1 MTETSKVLSI
11 IAYYLS
17 EYDMRAV
24 NALGYSTRKDAFEK
38 ISALLGRDNNY
49 LKLRR
54 DEFDALPESSSHR
67 NGWNKRPAAK
77 EVIRLAAYLRTFS
90 FEELTEMTHALLSNQ
105 QKLDNIEVVNSG
117 THSNTADIKYCTE
130 DELEQIINFTDET
143 ATVKVRTS
151 ESTMRVYN
159 PRIILQL
166 KRLYKGCCQICGN
179 RPLDIPENICEAHH
193 IDPFSNSHNNDAS
206 NIIILCPSHH
216 RAIHKLKP
224 VFDTSRLVFTYRNGR
239 EEQVKLNLH
248 L

>member
-1 MTETSKVLSI
+1 MTETSKALSI

-24 NALGYSTRKDAFEK
+24 NALGYSTRKETFEK
-38 ISALLGRDNNY
+38 VSTLLGRDNNY

-90 FEELTEMTHALLSNQ
+90 FEELTEMVHALLSNQ
-105 QKLDNIEVVNSG
+105 QKLDNVEVDYSQ
-117 THSNTADIKYCTE
+117 THNNVADVKCYTE
-130 DELEQIINFTDET
+130 DELEQIINFTDDS
-143 ATVKVRTS
+143 AAVKVRTS
-151 ESTMRVYN
+151 EATIRVYN
-159 PRIILQL
+159 PRILSQL

-179 RPLDIPENICEAHH
+179 RPLGITENICEAHH

-206 NIIILCPSHH
+206 NIIILCPNHH

-224 VFDTSRLVFTYRNGR
+224 VFDSDKLVFTYHDGR
-239 EEQVKLNLH
+239 EESLQLNLH